1 MVSIAPFSF
10 PVRRFPSL
18 AQRMGAVEADF
29 RPALLQSEP
38 VN

>member
-10 PVRRFPSL
+10 PVDRFSSL

-29 RPALLQSEP
+29 RLALLQSKP